1 MDPAVGSWST
11 VTLRLTSTFA
21 IIRWP
26 TALVAIFGFFI
37 LFSEPASA
45 RYADIVLDAHTGQVL
60 HEVNAD
66 TRTYPASL
74 TKLMTLYLAFEAL
87 DSGRITLD
95 QTVPVSAHAA
105 AQAPSKL
112 GLITGE
118 RIAYRDLLLGL
129 VTKSANDAAVVVG
142 EALGGT
148 EPKFAAIMTEKAHV
162 LGMNDTTFK
171 NASGLP
177 NLRQQTTA
185 RDMAKLALALQ
196 RDFPQHYHY
205 FSTREFTYKGITHRN
220 HNNLLGRVEGL
231 DGMKTGFI
239 QASGFNLVA
248 SAERG
253 GRRYVAVVLGGETP
267 KARDA
272 EVAMLI
278 DRAFAGTLTAGTTR
292 VAALPN
298 QPAKNLA
305 APRDPSKSTKTKAV
319 ASTKQ
324 GKTASTKVA
333 AASTKGTNLGDTLT
347 SWAIQVG
354 AYSRMTAAQD
364 AAAKALSEI
373 RQLAA
378 GAEVAVAGGGG
389 KALYRA
395 RIIGLTQSTA
405 QQACRL
411 LKQKGTDCMA
421 MAPSGRNLAAAP
433 N

>member
-1 MDPAVGSWST
+1 M
-11 VTLRLTSTFA
+11 TLRLTSTFA

-185 RDMAKLALALQ
+185 RDMAKLAIALQ

-205 FSTREFTYKGITHRN
+205 FSTREFTYKGLTHKN
-220 HNNLLGRVEGL
+220 HNNLLGKVDGL

-248 SAERG
+248 SAERS
-253 GRRYVAVVLGGETP
+253 GRRYIAVVLGGETP
-267 KARDA
+267 KARDK
-272 EVAMLI
+272 EVAMLL
-278 DRAFAGTLTAGTTR
+278 DQAFAGTLNQGTTR

-298 QPAKNLA
+298 QPSKNLA
-305 APRDPSKSTKTKAV
+305 AKRETTKTK
-319 ASTKQ
+319 T
-324 GKTASTKVA
+324 VA
-333 AASTKGTNLGDTLT
+333 AARTKVTKAKATATAAKPGNLSETLT

-354 AYSRMTAAQD
+354 AYSRSNAAHD
-364 AAAKALSEI
+364 AAAKALTQV
-373 RQLAA
+373 RQIAA
-378 GAEVAVAGGGG
+378 NAEVAVAGGG

-405 QQACRL
+405 LEACRML
-411 LKQKGTDCMA
+411 RQKGTDCMA
-421 MAPSGRNLAAAP
+421 MAPSGGNLAAVP